1 MYGILPG
8 DHMLAKKLGLKEGQ
22 SVKLIQPPTDYP
34 VKGGGNPPYDFIHL
48 FAKSVAALEHF
59 LPECKKDLK
68 KDGILWVSWYKK
80 SSGKNTDLTESG
92 VRDAGLAIG
101 LVDVKICA
109 VDEDWSGLKF
119 VYRLKDR

>member
-1 MYGILPG
+1 
-8 DHMLAKKLGLKEGQ
+8 MLAKKLGLKEGQ

-80 SSGKNTDLTESG
+80 KLGEEYGPDGKRSPRCRPGHRSGRRQDLRG
-92 VRDAGLAIG
+92 G
-101 LVDVKICA
+101 
-109 VDEDWSGLKF
+109 
-119 VYRLKDR
+119 